1 MSEPFQIFLMK
12 RFERFSPAFWQ
23 GNAPIL
29 LTKAAEFGGPGPPCR
44 PALGLAKPASGKVRA
59 L

>member
-29 LTKAAEFGGPGPPCR
+29 LTKAAEFGGPGLP
-44 PALGLAKPASGKVRA
+44 
-59 L
+59 